1 MGIAKPTGTAFWTGE
16 IQPASINQI
25 YRGKTGRIVEID
37 ADTGDFAKQ
46 LKEIDPSLCL
56 RWSEAGEYFA
66 VYCRDEQHVEGDG
79 YLVATYQDLDARIL
93 EDIRRIKHQNQ
104 QAGYSFA
111 DEIEKA
117 EAAALKQFE
126 HEQRE
131 KIGEG
136 AEELA
141 FALRK
146 ALGYNDHRAFIG
158 DGIPGGKN

>member
-1 MGIAKPTGTAFWTGE
+1 MADLKPTGHNYWTGE

-25 YRGKTGRIVEID
+25 YQGKGGKIVEID
-37 ADTGDFAKQ
+37 GDTGDFAKQ

-66 VYCRDEQHVEGDG
+66 VYARDEHHLEGDG
-79 YLVATYQDLDARIL
+79 YLVATYQELDARIL
-93 EDIRRIKHQNQ
+93 EDIRRIKWENQ
-104 QAGYSFA
+104 RAGYSFA

-117 EAAALKQFE
+117 EAAAQKQFD

-146 ALGYNDHRAFIG
+146 ELGYDKHRIAVTRDIPTG
-158 DGIPGGKN
+158 DQ